1 MIENLSKQVI
11 NSKIFKV
18 VTVSAVALAGIVVGL
33 ETSKEIM
40 AAYGH
45 ILIAIDRFILAIFVG
60 EIMVK
65 IAAVGSKP
73 WRYFQDPWNV
83 FDFSVVALCL
93 MPIGGNYIS
102 VLRLVRTLRLLR
114 LLTVLP
120 KLQLIVGALLKS
132 IPSIGYV
139 SLLLGLH
146 FYIYAVLGVFLFG
159 TNDPM
164 HFGSLGKSMLTLF
177 QVLTLEGWADIMR
190 TQIYGCAEFGYDSFQ
205 DLCTLTMPSP
215 ISASIYFVTFI
226 IVGTMIILNLFIGV
240 IMNGMQ
246 ELEKEN
252 DKNLVD
258 SLPAK
263 DAVAKIDLALL
274 ELNRARDLMIRSQSP
289 QAGLGALD
297 QGLY

>member
-1 MIENLSKQVI
+1 MIQTKT
-11 NSKIFKV
+11 FKV
-18 VTVSAVALAGIVVGL
+18 VTISAVALAGIVVGL

-40 AAYGH
+40 AVYGH
-45 ILIAIDRFILAIFVG
+45 VLSVIDRFILAIFVG
-60 EIMVK
+60 EIILK
-65 IAAVGSKP
+65 IAAMGSKP
-73 WRYFQDPWNV
+73 WRYFQDPWNI
-83 FDFSVVALCL
+83 FDFTVVALCL
-93 MPIGGNYIS
+93 LPMGGNYIS

-114 LLTVLP
+114 LLTMLP

-146 FYIYAVLGVFLFG
+146 FYIYSVLGVFLFG
-159 TNDPM
+159 SNDSI

-190 TQIYGCAEFGYDSFQ
+190 TQIYGCAQFGYDNFR
-205 DLCTLTMPSP
+205 DLCTSSTSAP
-215 ISASIYFVTFI
+215 ISASIYFVSFI

-252 DKNLVD
+252 DKKLVE
-258 SLPAK
+258 SVPAK
-263 DAVAKIDLALL
+263 EAILKIDLALV
-274 ELNRARDLMIRSQSP
+274 ELKRARELMVRNHVKH
-289 QAGLGALD
+289 
-297 QGLY
+297 